1 MILLYNIT
9 ILISGIIM
17 ALSLIPI
24 RRLITHLPNAKLRY
38 KWDILGALILLFI
51 TGYIVFLFSY
61 WTDFNHDPDIVVPI
75 LFFFASIFLYQITS
89 LSLQTTIDAK
99 RISKLEH
106 ENIMDD
112 LIGIHNFKYSNK
124 RLIEEVER
132 AKRYGHNLSIMLV
145 DIDHFHVVND
155 TYGQQTGDE
164 VLRQVGK
171 LISKMI
177 RDTDVVARF
186 ESKEI
191 LVITPHTPIA
201 AILRLAERLGE
212 AVTKLKMIPADEK
225 NNENSF
231 EVSISGGVA
240 GIDEDIASAKLLVD
254 KADDSLYEAKD
265 TGRNKI
271 VCHQLNEN

>member
-132 AKRYGHNLSIMLV
+132 AKR
-145 DIDHFHVVND
+145 
-155 TYGQQTGDE
+155 
-164 VLRQVGK
+164 
-171 LISKMI
+171 
-177 RDTDVVARF
+177 
-186 ESKEI
+186 
-191 LVITPHTPIA
+191 
-201 AILRLAERLGE
+201 
-212 AVTKLKMIPADEK
+212 
-225 NNENSF
+225 
-231 EVSISGGVA
+231 
-240 GIDEDIASAKLLVD
+240 
-254 KADDSLYEAKD
+254 
-265 TGRNKI
+265 
-271 VCHQLNEN
+271 